1 MDIIEEKVRQYRR
14 MMSMSRILIPI
25 DKYKVD
31 SQVNMDLVN
40 LHNARKG
47 VVQGAWVKVGPSDED
62 DIILVRR

>member
-1 MDIIEEKVRQYRR
+1 MDIIEEKVRQYGR
-14 MMSMSRILIPI
+14 MVSVSRILVPI
-25 DKYKVD
+25 DGYEVD
-31 SQVNMDLVN
+31 GQVNMDLVN